1 MAGHKPMEKKR
12 KKMMYGRTP
21 MKKGKMM
28 RYGLNHGG
36 AAGIATMEKK
46 KKKKMMYGRKPMKG
60 GSMSRYG
67 LNDGG
72 PAVMASME
80 NQKPN

>member
-1 MAGHKPMEKKR
+1 MAAHKPMEKKKR
-12 KKMMYGRTP
+12 KKMMYGITP

-28 RYGLNHGG
+28 RYG
-36 AAGIATMEKK
+36 
-46 KKKKMMYGRKPMKG
+46 
-60 GSMSRYG
+60 MS
-67 LNDGG
+67 DGG

>member
-1 MAGHKPMEKKR
+1 MPGHKP
-12 KKMMYGRTP
+12 
-21 MKKGKMM
+21 
-28 RYGLNHGG
+28 
-36 AAGIATMEKK
+36 MEKK